1 MDVRVLLKHTWTD
14 PVNCLNSGCH
24 GAVCN
29 RLPTLIKNDNMD
41 TIKIM
46 GTTNIARTDDLPE
59 KQVVYQ
65 RTLKSAVKCDG
76 VGLHSGEPVHLTLKP
91 AAAGTGIVFVRTD
104 VDVDKSVIPARWD
117 LVVDT
122 RLCTVIA
129 NDHGVRVGTIEH
141 LMAALAGCGLDNV
154 VVEVSAPEVP
164 VMDGSS
170 GPFVF
175 LIECAGVVEQDQPR
189 RIIKILKPIRVVD
202 GDAQAT
208 LEPDTNFTLDVQVHF
223 EGTAVSRQALQVGMK
238 NGSFCKELARAR
250 TFGFLDEVEA
260 LQAAGLG
267 KGGSLD
273 NAIVIDGL
281 TIMNKD
287 GLRFDDEFVRHKMLD
302 AVGDLFLAGGAIL
315 GKFAGKRSGHALNN
329 ALLRALFADDDAWKY
344 DELRGDAVKTAIDGG
359 IFADQQVMTAAV

>member
-1 MDVRVLLKHTWTD
+1 MSTPNIELTEN
-14 PVNCLNSGCH
+14 P
-24 GAVCN
+24 AV
-29 RLPTLIKNDNMD
+29 
-41 TIKIM
+41 
-46 GTTNIARTDDLPE
+46 E
-59 KQVVYQ
+59 QVVYQ
-65 RTLKSAVKCDG
+65 RTLKSVVNCDG
-76 VGLHSGEPVHLTLKP
+76 VGLHSGEPVNLVLKP
-91 AAAGTGIVFVRTD
+91 APAGSGIVFKRTD
-104 VDVDKSVIPARWD
+104 VEDDKSIIPARWD
-117 LVVDT
+117 HVVDT

-129 NDHGVRVGTIEH
+129 NAHGVRVGTIEH

-154 VVEVSAPEVP
+154 VVEVSGPEVP

-189 RIIKILKPIRVVD
+189 RVIRILKPISVEE
-202 GDAQAT
+202 GEATAT
-208 LEPDTNFTLDVQVHF
+208 LEPDSSFSIDFSVHF
-223 EGTAVSRQALQVGMK
+223 EGTAVSSQALQVGMK

-250 TFGFLDEVEA
+250 TFGFLNEVEA
-260 LQAAGLG
+260 MQAAGLG

-273 NAIVIDGL
+273 NAIVVDGL
-281 TIMNKD
+281 EIMNKD

-329 ALLRALFADDDAWKY
+329 ALLRALFADDDAWSF

-359 IFADQQVMTAAV
+359 IFAETQALSASA